1 MANPYIQNTVFGH
14 YWQQKVRETN
24 QLIRD
29 NPDIQPAFKRW
40 YYSYLSRYGKA
51 PEPPYTVR
59 EVESLLYRKQQDM
72 AMSTGYAYKRP
83 FAATSG
89 GYSTAPK
96 RIRIIPQSLPS
107 YQRAQAA
114 SANAAA
120 AAAAAK
126 AASYKKEIKGMDTKI
141 TMTGSSVIATTGT
154 SDDITVL
161 NLVQQGAGSWNRVGR
176 KIFPRS
182 VRIKGSVT
190 VGSTISAGGFQ
201 TGNRIRFILVWDRN
215 PNSGSIPKFDDI
227 FGIKD
232 QSGTES
238 STITSPVKYDNMDRF
253 TILKEWN
260 IVSNPCSSVT
270 GTAGGTVINF
280 AQFDEFYKFKGGNK
294 YETVF
299 SGQSTPMTIADI
311 SSGALYL
318 VYRAEINNADSIIA
332 IDSETFARLRYTD

>member
-1 MANPYIQNTVFGH
+1 MTNPYIQNTVFGLH
-14 YWQQKVRETN
+14 WQQKIRETN

-59 EVESLLYRKQQDM
+59 EVESLLYKKQRDM
-72 AMSTGYAYKRP
+72 AMTTGYAYKRP

-114 SANAAA
+114 AANAAA

-126 AASYKKEIKGMDTKI
+126 AASFKKEIKGMDTRI
-141 TMTGSSVIATTGT
+141 TMSGDSVVSTTGT
-154 SDDITVL
+154 SEDILVL
-161 NLVQQGAGSWNRVGR
+161 NLIQQGAGSWNRVGR
-176 KIFPRS
+176 KVFPKS
-182 VRIKGSVT
+182 VRIKGSCQ
-190 VGSTISAGGFQ
+190 ISSIITTDIQ
-201 TGNRIRFILVWDRN
+201 RGNRIRFILVWDKN
-215 PNSGSIPKFDDI
+215 PNSGSIPQFDHI
-227 FGIKD
+227 FGLTD
-232 QSGTES
+232 QAGTEAS
-238 STITSPVKYDNMDRF
+238 VITAPIKYDNMDRY

-260 IVSNPCSSVT
+260 LVYNPGSSAS
-270 GTAGGTVINF
+270 GTDNTSGCIGFV
-280 AQFDEFYKFKGGNK
+280 QFDEYYKFKGNK
-294 YETVF
+294 FETVY

-311 SSGALYL
+311 STGALYL
-318 VYRAEINNADSIIA
+318 VSRAENNIA
-332 IDSETFARLRYTD
+332 TNRVSIDSDSFARYRYTD